1 MTPSKTIIIA
11 LGSNKGN
18 KFENLQEGLM
28 FMHQTLGTIKK
39 ISKVYKSPA
48 VGFEGD
54 EFLNACVKLTTQ
66 LKPKKILKHLLEI
79 ETKLGRVRTEGKD
92 YESRTLDLDLLFY
105 DNQVIKTETLQVPHP
120 RLQERKFVLMPLQD
134 IDSKWE
140 HPVLKKTMA
149 ELLETCAD
157 DTQVLP
163 QNIWLKNPLKS
174 YCWSQHN
181 FIAIEGNIGAGK
193 TSLASQISEDF
204 NAKLILERFADNPFL
219 PKFYKE
225 PQRYAFT
232 LEMSF
237 LADRYQQIS
246 DDLSQLDLFKDFIVS
261 DYDVH
266 KSLIFSRVTLPE
278 DEFKLYRKL
287 FYQVYRDIAKPDLYV
302 YLYQNTERL
311 QKNIKKR
318 GRNYEQDIQDE
329 YLDKI
334 NAGYIEFLRNQT
346 DLNVKIID
354 ISERDFVKHR
364 KDYLWLLEEIC
375 G

>member
-18 KFENLQEGLM
+18 KFENLQEALM

>member
-18 KFENLQEGLM
+18 KFENLQEALM

-181 FIAIEGNIGAGK
+181 FIANNRVLFH
-193 TSLASQISEDF
+193 TSTLPLQFNDLILDHSQIIHCQRMSLLKSRPF
-204 NAKLILERFADNPFL
+204 RAVSTHLINNILHL
-219 PKFYKE
+219 GCI
-225 PQRYAFT
+225 
-232 LEMSF
+232 
-237 LADRYQQIS
+237 IS
-246 DDLSQLDLFKDFIVS
+246 DRLHFRAIHQFDILFIDSRSWTLSPKWRSDKKCCDDGQDQQSYNWWWQTIIVFG
-261 DYDVH
+261 YTTQ
-266 KSLIFSRVTLPE
+266 TLTFPG
-278 DEFKLYRKL
+278 
-287 FYQVYRDIAKPDLYV
+287 FYC
-302 YLYQNTERL
+302 
-311 QKNIKKR
+311 
-318 GRNYEQDIQDE
+318 
-329 YLDKI
+329 
-334 NAGYIEFLRNQT
+334 FLV
-346 DLNVKIID
+346 LVI
-354 ISERDFVKHR
+354 
-364 KDYLWLLEEIC
+364 
-375 G
+375 GG